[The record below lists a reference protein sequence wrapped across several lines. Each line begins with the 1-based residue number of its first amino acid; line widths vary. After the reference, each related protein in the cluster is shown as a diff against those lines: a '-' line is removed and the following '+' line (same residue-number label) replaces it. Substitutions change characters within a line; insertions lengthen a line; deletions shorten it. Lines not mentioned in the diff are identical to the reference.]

1 MTTDL
6 LSLSLSLFVLGCLRL
21 LPPFVLCLVVLA
33 RTGKT
38 KGFRDVAAVF
48 GPASGSHGGSRQAME
63 S

>member
-1 MTTDL
+1 MATDL
-6 LSLSLSLFVLGCLRL
+6 LSLSLSLSIIGCSRL

-48 GPASGSHGGSRQAME
+48 GSVSGGRRTGDQR
-63 S
+63 

>member
-6 LSLSLSLFVLGCLRL
+6 LSLSLSLLILGCLRL

-33 RTGKT
+33 RTGRT

-48 GPASGSHGGSRQAME
+48 GPVSGARCGTGVRR
-63 S
+63 

>member
-6 LSLSLSLFVLGCLRL
+6 LSLSLSLLILGCLRL

-33 RTGKT
+33 RTGRT

-48 GPASGSHGGSRQAME
+48 GPVSGVRRGTGVQR
-63 S
+63 

>member
-6 LSLSLSLFVLGCLRL
+6 LSLSLSLSIVGCSRQ
-21 LPPFVLCLVVLA
+21 LPRFVLCLIVLA

-48 GPASGSHGGSRQAME
+48 GTASRCRPGTGVQR
-63 S
+63 

>member
-6 LSLSLSLFVLGCLRL
+6 LSLSLSLSIIGCSRL

-48 GPASGSHGGSRQAME
+48 GPALGVRRGTDVQR
-63 S
+63 